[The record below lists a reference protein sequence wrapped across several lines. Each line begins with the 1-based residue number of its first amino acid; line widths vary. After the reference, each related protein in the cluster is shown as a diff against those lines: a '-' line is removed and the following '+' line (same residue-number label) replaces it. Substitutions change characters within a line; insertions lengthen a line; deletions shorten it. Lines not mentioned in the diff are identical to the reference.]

1 MLYIMWLY
9 MLLVG
14 YCIISALLQS
24 VTDYHGV
31 SGGYR
36 SIMEV
41 GHTGELQSVISDS
54 ACIATDSMKAGYLLP
69 PIIGFPL
76 NVNRH
81 KVLSFRPSNKH
92 IGTHIY
98 ELSDVKSTANSI
110 YSASKIAIKEP
121 VCSLHSLKNIH
132 ICHKQNMISNLRLC
146 VLFITNFQG
155 WWLIGINKKRKK
167 NTVDIWIS
175 WIICGKRLS
184 SECYLVTSDT
194 YVMQYGLFWEVHWCV
209 WGAFSCWMSVCAWLH
224 HACPWWNRVE
234 GT

>member
-1 MLYIMWLY
+1 

-24 VTDYHGV
+24 VSATDHHGV

-41 GHTGELQSVISDS
+41 GHTGKLQSVISDS
-54 ACIATDSMKAGYLLP
+54 ACIATDSMQAGYLLP

-121 VCSLHSLKNIH
+121 VCSLHSLKKHTYLSQTKYDLKLQVVCFIH
-132 ICHKQNMISNLRLC
+132 NKLSRLMADW
-146 VLFITNFQG
+146 NQQK
-155 WWLIGINKKRKK
+155 NKKEYSRYLNILNYLWK
-167 NTVDIWIS
+167 TL
-175 WIICGKRLS
+175 IIRVLLS
-184 SECYLVTSDT
+184 YK
-194 YVMQYGLFWEVHWCV
+194 
-209 WGAFSCWMSVCAWLH
+209 
-224 HACPWWNRVE
+224 
-234 GT
+234 

>member
-1 MLYIMWLY
+1 

-14 YCIISALLQS
+14 CCIISALLQS
-24 VTDYHGV
+24 VSATDHHGV

-54 ACIATDSMKAGYLLP
+54 ACIATDSMQAGYLLP

-121 VCSLHSLKNIH
+121 VCILHCLKMMADWN
-132 ICHKQNMISNLRLC
+132 Q
-146 VLFITNFQG
+146 Q
-155 WWLIGINKKRKK
+155 KKKKK

-209 WGAFSCWMSVCAWLH
+209 WGSFSCWMSVCAWLH

>member
-54 ACIATDSMKAGYLLP
+54 ACIATDSMQAGYLLP

-146 VLFITNFQG
+146 VLNFQG

-167 NTVDIWIS
+167 KYSRYLNILNYLWKTL
-175 WIICGKRLS
+175 IIRVLLSYKWYLCDAVWSLLRGALMCLRRFFLLDVCVRLTAS
-184 SECYLVTSDT
+184 CMSLVK
-194 YVMQYGLFWEVHWCV
+194 
-209 WGAFSCWMSVCAWLH
+209 
-224 HACPWWNRVE
+224 
-234 GT
+234 